1 MNNVAPVLLLHSWV
15 LSTGKATERARRRVV
30 ARVRGQTEEASVWRS
45 GFRHVQ
51 REPAPPFVRTRGDN
65 GPAAGGGGGGG
76 GEVRGWRREAGA
88 T

>member
-1 MNNVAPVLLLHSWV
+1 M
-15 LSTGKATERARRRVV
+15 
-30 ARVRGQTEEASVWRS
+30 
-45 GFRHVQ
+45 Q